1 MKVKNNTL
9 IYLKIFEINELM
21 NKNLW
26 FNYFYKLELHRLL
39 KRKDNWIDFEKEIT
53 NVVQTLDKTIR
64 LYNQRELN
72 DFSDES
78 MQKYFNKLQYLLK
91 QNQEILSITK
101 NESNIDDLESLKQ
114 NLLKDLN
121 RLSDV
126 WKFILLI
133 ILMITVCIM

>member
-1 MKVKNNTL
+1 
-9 IYLKIFEINELM
+9 M

-26 FNYFYKLELHRLL
+26 FNYFYKLKLHRLL

-78 MQKYFNKLQYLLK
+78 MQKYFNKQQYLLK

-101 NESNIDDLESLKQ
+101 NESSIDVLESLKQ